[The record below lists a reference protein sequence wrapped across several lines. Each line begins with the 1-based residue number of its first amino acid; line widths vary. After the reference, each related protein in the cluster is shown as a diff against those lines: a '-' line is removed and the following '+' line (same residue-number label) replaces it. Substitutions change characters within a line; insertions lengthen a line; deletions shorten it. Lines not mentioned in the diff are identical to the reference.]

1 VASFTVDH
9 QQEMQVGVSVCGGY
23 CPELDDSSRS
33 IPNVPT
39 TNLSQWKGSRETKL
53 SRCANIVCLRGTTP
67 VLFWR
72 QQRIVRFPAQTS
84 PAGNGRPLKTASINS
99 RTMYIIAVSQGV
111 AFDPASPCAKVVI
124 RLFGCF
130 GLLCASICCAADARS
145 SPAAPHV
152 DSDKMA
158 MVEEKKLPRKR
169 QA

>member
-1 VASFTVDH
+1 
-9 QQEMQVGVSVCGGY
+9 MQVGVSVCGGY

-33 IPNVPT
+33 IPSVPT
-39 TNLSQWKGSRETKL
+39 TTCLNGRVPGKRNYR
-53 SRCANIVCLRGTTP
+53 RCANIVCLRGTTP

-111 AFDPASPCAKVVI
+111 AFDPASPCSKVVI

-130 GLLCASICCAADARS
+130 G
-145 SPAAPHV
+145 
-152 DSDKMA
+152 
-158 MVEEKKLPRKR
+158 
-169 QA
+169 